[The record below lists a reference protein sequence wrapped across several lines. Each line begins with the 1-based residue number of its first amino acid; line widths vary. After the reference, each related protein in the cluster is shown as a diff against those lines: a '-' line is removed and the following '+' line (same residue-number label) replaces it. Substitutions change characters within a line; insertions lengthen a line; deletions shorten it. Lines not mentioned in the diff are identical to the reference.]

1 MHPGVWLGGAP
12 AYLFFAVQRMQLD
25 YSNCLGHCSALQVVG
40 YTKDSQLVFVQG
52 ILDFWCLYRANRNQ
66 FQRLRVNPQPS
77 LLQLCEDVLGKSS
90 SNSSTQRDTIS
101 FIVFLLQSG
110 WKGLCRSPIR
120 RFAKLI
126 LHSFVCCD
134 ISGNGL
140 RDRPLELFVSSF
152 SRACCRLFNLNVWTL
167 GHALCPPSSPFVQR
181 IRCWVRPAPPEGIAI
196 PLSRLKAPTNTTNH

>member
-1 MHPGVWLGGAP
+1 
-12 AYLFFAVQRMQLD
+12 MQLD
-25 YSNCLGHCSALQVVG
+25 YSNCLGHCSVLQVGG

-90 SNSSTQRDTIS
+90 SNRQPKEIRFPSLCFASE
-101 FIVFLLQSG
+101 
-110 WKGLCRSPIR
+110 WAEKGLRRSLIR

-134 ISGNGL
+134 ISENGL

-167 GHALCPPSSPFVQR
+167 GHALCPPSSPFVQH